1 MFKSFLKLLLYESIM
16 MMVLTIAACIAV
28 LIQMLFG
35 VKTGTDSS
43 FFFSSTYYD
52 YNLLMYILGLVIY
65 FFVMII
71 IIKKFGGK
79 LDLIKKLGNAYK
91 VMACIYD
98 LIWGFAMFAFFRFA
112 SFPCFRYDN
121 QL

>member
-65 FFVMII
+65 FFVMFT

-98 LIWGFAMFAFFRFA
+98 LIWGFAYFLLWDYRL
-112 SFPCFRYDN
+112 S
-121 QL
+121 LL